1 SYPLS
6 GTFPHDRETLV
17 MTGGGITLS
26 SLANND
32 IRGQDILALIA
43 SQLCRASDNKII
55 RYRMT
60 GKGSHNTMAKGLRT
74 RRTVHHSRAVG
85 IALTPKAEKYMER
98 RPYGPGQHGRARR
111 RADSDYSVRLKE
123 KQRLRAIYNIR
134 ESQMVRYFNEAR

>member
-1 SYPLS
+1 
-6 GTFPHDRETLV
+6 
-17 MTGGGITLS
+17 MTVGGITLS

-32 IRGQDILALIA
+32 IRGQDSLALIA
-43 SQLCRASDNKII
+43 SRLCRASDNKTIQ
-55 RYRMT
+55 YRMKR
-60 GKGSHNTMAKGLRT
+60 KGSHNTIAKRLRT
-74 RRTVHHSRAVG
+74 RSTMRHSRALG

-134 ESQMVRYFNEAR
+134 ESQMVRYFNE